1 MGSRLYILKRR
12 RFEVLSVIIRYAVIF
27 LALFML
33 FVLEMRRRNRTL
45 RIAVLLG
52 LDRTWFP
59 LGLGLFILYL
69 VIVLILALTT

>member
-1 MGSRLYILKRR
+1 M
-12 RFEVLSVIIRYAVIF
+12 LSVIIRYAVIF

-69 VIVLILALTT
+69 VIVFILALTT